1 MIHQINKK
9 ILYDS
14 LFVIV
19 ILIIVHFT
27 YYLFQIPSTSNQN
40 STLTK
45 TDGIVVLTGD
55 KYRISEGIKILKK
68 NSNERLLISGVNK
81 KISKSKI
88 ISLYGNDP
96 EAKQLFDCCIDID
109 KVSTNTF
116 ENSRETHFWTRD
128 RQLKTLLIVTSNYHI
143 PRVKLEFSRFFQEN
157 ILYYNPVNITE
168 DDESNISLEMIKKIT
183 FEYIKYLRTSL
194 SFLVKI

>member
-9 ILYDS
+9 ILYAS

-40 STLTK
+40 TTLIK

-96 EAKQLFDCCIDID
+96 ETKQLFDCCIDID

-116 ENSRETHFWTRD
+116 ENSREAYFWARD

-143 PRVKLEFSRFFQEN
+143 PRVKLEFSRFFKEN